1 MEWQI
6 IVALVVMLPVILLPA
21 AFVWYM
27 NIGGMAAA
35 FREARKRK
43 AARKE
48 APDKVTAAQKVVK

>member
-27 NIGGMAAA
+27 NIGGMTAAL
-35 FREARKRK
+35 REARKRK
-43 AARKE
+43 AAHKE
-48 APDKVTAAQKVVK
+48 VPDKVTAAQKVVK

>member
-27 NIGGMAAA
+27 NIGGMTAA
-35 FREARKRK
+35 FKEARKRK
-43 AARKE
+43 TARE
-48 APDKVTAAQKVVK
+48 ETQDKVTVAQEVVK